1 MAILNYS
8 AAARAAGVARST
20 IQRHVK
26 SGKLSATTRPDGG
39 RGIDTAELLRVF
51 GELHGS
57 GEPPARSRAS
67 AVKQHFVWTPSGAR
81 AVNRESATGS
91 LLASDR
97 STAGPYV
104 GTPRERTD
112 LASPSVETGLPPRH
126 ERTPDREQPPSTV
139 QIQLEAA
146 RRELALL
153 RELVEAERAEKQRL
167 LNVLEQRLL
176 PAPGLLERMA
186 CAWRKARGG

>member
-20 IQRHVK
+20 IQRHIK
-26 SGKLSATTRPDGG
+26 SGKLSATTRADGA

-57 GEPPARSRAS
+57 GEPPARSRVS
-67 AVKQHFVWTPSGAR
+67 EVKQHFVWTPSGVR
-81 AVNRESATGS
+81 AVHREAASGSSSARGQRAARSDAGTRRQRAAVDV
-91 LLASDR
+91 ASQATVSAPR
-97 STAGPYV
+97 GEPT
-104 GTPRERTD
+104 RERE
-112 LASPSVETGLPPRH
+112 PS
-126 ERTPDREQPPSTV
+126 SAV
-139 QIQLEAA
+139 QIELDAA

-176 PAPGLLERMA
+176 PAPGLLDRMA
-186 CAWRKARGG
+186 SAWRKARGG